1 MTYLIDRRK
10 NSKNKSAVNRQRF
23 MRRYQ
28 EEIRNS
34 VEKKLRDQGITE
46 TDRGMKVR
54 IPTRNTRE
62 PIFHHG
68 PGGNT
73 ERVYPGNRK
82 FSAGDKIERP
92 PQGAGE
98 PGKNGSP
105 DGESMDEFVFEI
117 SRREFLDLLFEDM
130 ALPNLT
136 RKQLVDNEEFK
147 FTRAGFAQ
155 TGPPSNINVVRSMR
169 SALARRVA
177 LGANKR
183 RALRELIAEREDLLA
198 RDPVDTESVAELDD
212 KIQQLRER
220 INRVPFIDEI
230 DLRYHQHVKQPQPR
244 SKAVMFC
251 VMDVSGSMDQSDKD
265 LAKRF
270 FILLYLFLNRHYEKT
285 EVVFVRH
292 HTTAKEVDEKEF
304 FYSRE
309 SGGTVVS
316 SALQLVKEIIDGRY
330 PSSEW
335 NLYIAQA
342 SDGDNWHDDGHRCEQ
357 LVTQLLP
364 QIQYFAYI
372 EIAKQDKPL
381 WQTYARF
388 EQAQP
393 QQFAMQHIT
402 RPADIYPVLRNLFQ
416 KQDA

>member
-1 MTYLIDRRK
+1 
-10 NSKNKSAVNRQRF
+10 
-23 MRRYQ
+23 
-28 EEIRNS
+28 
-34 VEKKLRDQGITE
+34 
-46 TDRGMKVR
+46 MKVR

-270 FILLYLFLNRHYEKT
+270 FIKIPFAARIAPIDDLLDQLQGAGYHSAARFARVEKFLFVDFFCRRMVADKDDFSF
-285 EVVFVRH
+285 FVM
-292 HTTAKEVDEKEF
+292 AV
-304 FYSRE
+304 
-309 SGGTVVS
+309 
-316 SALQLVKEIIDGRY
+316 QKEI
-330 PSSEW
+330 
-335 NLYIAQA
+335 
-342 SDGDNWHDDGHRCEQ
+342 
-357 LVTQLLP
+357 
-364 QIQYFAYI
+364 
-372 EIAKQDKPL
+372 
-381 WQTYARF
+381 
-388 EQAQP
+388 
-393 QQFAMQHIT
+393 
-402 RPADIYPVLRNLFQ
+402 
-416 KQDA
+416 